1 MHRKGKY
8 LTVAK
13 FVAVGCLVA
22 FGVNE
27 YFLYHFRE
35 DAKRQHHLEDPKV
48 TGDGEIYYCAKR
60 YIFSPTTLRQIT
72 MLSLHTMLISSLS
85 YP

>member
-1 MHRKGKY
+1 M
-8 LTVAK
+8 TVAK
-13 FVAVGCLVA
+13 SVAVSCRVA

-35 DAKRQHHLEDPKV
+35 DAKRERYLENPKV
-48 TGDGEIYYCAKR
+48 TGDGEIYYCAKW
-60 YIFSPTTLRQIT
+60 YILSPTTLRQIT